1 MLTYMWVIRVSVI
14 IVVQLKILQLFISF
28 CFFLSNFMGSVF
40 ALFLILSF
48 MVVYEIVHIDAS
60 IPIQETA
67 CTSMQRQ
74 TKKYCQQILY
84 IFWNRLY
91 LSTSMANPHYLP
103 AVYNKVNIINF
114 TVTFDGLQEQLLSAV
129 VSQVGCVKHLW
140 HLGNFN
146 MYM

>member
-1 MLTYMWVIRVSVI
+1 
-14 IVVQLKILQLFISF
+14 
-28 CFFLSNFMGSVF
+28 MGSVF

-84 IFWNRLY
+84 IF
-91 LSTSMANPHYLP
+91 
-103 AVYNKVNIINF
+103 
-114 TVTFDGLQEQLLSAV
+114 
-129 VSQVGCVKHLW
+129 
-140 HLGNFN
+140 
-146 MYM
+146 